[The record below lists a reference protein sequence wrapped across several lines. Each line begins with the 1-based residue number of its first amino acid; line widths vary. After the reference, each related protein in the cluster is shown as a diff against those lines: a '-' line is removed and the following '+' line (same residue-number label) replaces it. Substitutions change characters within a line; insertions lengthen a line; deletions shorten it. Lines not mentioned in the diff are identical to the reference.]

1 MIIPFSVSVG
11 GVRCSKNANKE
22 IDDGLFT
29 FNMRYLNEGTI
40 IFYNKKRF

>member
-11 GVRCSKNANKE
+11 GARCSKNANKE
-22 IDDGLFT
+22 IHGLFT